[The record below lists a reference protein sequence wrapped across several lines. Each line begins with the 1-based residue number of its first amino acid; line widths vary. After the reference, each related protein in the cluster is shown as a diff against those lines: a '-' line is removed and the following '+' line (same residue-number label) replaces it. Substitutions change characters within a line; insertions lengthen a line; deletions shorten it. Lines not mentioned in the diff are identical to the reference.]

1 VLSALASNTDVPVPA
16 AICLC
21 EDPAVIGTPFYVM
34 DFVAGRIFEDPAIP
48 GVTAEER
55 AQMWRSALQTLARLH
70 SVDFAKVG
78 LGDFGK
84 VGGFYGRQ
92 IRTLGRISKAQAEV
106 RDVDTGSPVGE
117 IPGWMGFMS
126 YFKGSLPQERT
137 AIVHG
142 DYKIDNLVFH
152 PTEPRVVGILDWELS
167 TLGHPLADLCNLLSP
182 YLYAEH
188 PQASLGADPEAFLR
202 GRTPGLPTK
211 EEAVT
216 IYEEAAGWKVQR
228 IKWGEAF
235 MACRNAVIT
244 QGITA
249 RRARGQASSA
259 HAAEYERLT
268 PELARL
274 AGRLVEEDR
283 EERAGMVK
291 L

>member
-1 VLSALASNTDVPVPA
+1 VLSALATTDVPVPA

-21 EDPAVIGTPFYVM
+21 EDAAVIGTPFYVM
-34 DFVAGRIFEDPAIP
+34 EYISGRIFEDPALP

-55 AQMWRSALQTLARLH
+55 GEMWRSALRTLAKLH
-70 SVDFAKVG
+70 TVGFGDVG
-78 LGDFGK
+78 LETFGK
-84 VGGFYGRQ
+84 VGGFYARQ
-92 IRTLGRISKAQAEV
+92 IRTLGRIQAAQADV
-106 RDVDTGSPVGE
+106 RDVDTAQRVGE
-117 IPGWMGFMS
+117 IPGWMRFME
-126 YFKGSLPQERT
+126 YFGESMPEDRT
-137 AIVHG
+137 AVVHG

-167 TLGHPLADLCNLLSP
+167 TLGHPLGDLCNLLSP

-188 PQASLGADPEAFLR
+188 PQASLGGDPKAFLG
-202 GRTPGLPTK
+202 GRTPGLLTK
-211 EEAVT
+211 EEAVRV
-216 IYEEAAGWKVQR
+216 YEEAAGWKVER
-228 IKWGEAF
+228 IRWGEAF
-235 MACRNAVIT
+235 MLCRNAVIT

-259 HAAEYERLT
+259 HAAEYERVT

-283 EERAGMVK
+283 EERAGRVK